1 MRHETFATARPVDF
15 VPSRRTL
22 FGWMAGGVALAAT
35 ASPAR
40 ALWQTPAYPGLTAFI
55 NDYVSSRRLPGAI
68 AAIGRGDAAVDFIA
82 AGKIAMDSQRAVDGD
97 TLWRLYSQTKPVTGI
112 ATMMLVED
120 GRLRLDQPLADILP
134 AFANTRVLARPDAPL
149 DEMVAQATPITIR
162 HLLTHTAGL
171 GYGLGR
177 GNAVDR
183 AWQERGLTPGQVSKL
198 PLPGFP
204 PGQTRGPI
212 DVWANAVAEV
222 PLIGQPGAAW
232 RYSASLDLLGR
243 VIEIASGKS
252 FDAFLNE
259 RLFGP
264 LGMTSTS
271 FQVAAADVP
280 RFATNYAP
288 FGGSLLPIDP
298 ASTSIYLDAPSFA
311 FGGAGLVSS
320 AKDYD
325 RFLAMLIGEGALGTT
340 RVMSAETARLAM
352 SNLLPEGAD
361 VSGTFVAGNGFG
373 AGGRVSLPGSPG
385 GEGLFGWG
393 GAAGTMG
400 FVHRRLGLR
409 CGGYANYMPAEAY
422 DFQRRIGELAIA
434 DVMAARAPA
443 A

>member
-1 MRHETFATARPVDF
+1 MGFEPQHRNGAFT
-15 VPSRRTL
+15 PSRRAL
-22 FGWMAGGVALAAT
+22 FGWMAGGAALAVT
-35 ASPAR
+35 AQPVR
-40 ALWQTPAYPGLTAFI
+40 AFWQQPTYPGLTGLV
-55 NDYVSSRRLPGAI
+55 NDYVTSRRLPGAI
-68 AAIGRGDAAVDFIA
+68 VAVGRGAAAADLIA
-82 AGKIAMDSQRAVDGD
+82 AGTVAFDSRQAVDGD

-120 GRLRLDQPLADILP
+120 GRLQLDQPLADILP
-134 AFANTRVLARPDAPL
+134 AFANVRVLARPDAPL
-149 DEMVAQATPITIR
+149 EETVALATPITIR

-204 PGQTRGPI
+204 PGRTLGPI
-212 DVWANAVAEV
+212 DVWADAVAQV
-222 PLIGQPGAAW
+222 PLIGQPGTAW
-232 RYSASLDLLGR
+232 RYSASIDLLGR
-243 VIEIASGKS
+243 VIEVASGKS
-252 FDAFLNE
+252 FATFLEE

-271 FQVAAADVP
+271 FQVAAANVA

-288 FGGSLLPIDP
+288 FGGSLIPIDP
-298 ASTSIYLDAPSFA
+298 AAASIYLDPPSFA

-320 AKDYD
+320 ANDYD

-373 AGGRVSLPGSPG
+373 AGGRVSLPSSTG

-434 DVMAARAPA
+434 DVMAASAPA

>member
-1 MRHETFATARPVDF
+1 MRHETFAADRPVHF
-15 VPSRRTL
+15 APSRRAL
-22 FGWMAGGVALAAT
+22 FGWMAGGIALAAT

-55 NDYVSSRRLPGAI
+55 NDYVNSRRLPGAI
-68 AAIGRGDAAVDFIA
+68 AAVGRGDAAVEYIA
-82 AGKIAMDSQRAVDGD
+82 AGKIAMDSQRDVDGD

-112 ATMMLVED
+112 ATMMLIED

-149 DEMVAQATPITIR
+149 DETVAMTTPITIR

-204 PGQTRGPI
+204 PGQTRGPL
-212 DVWANAVAEV
+212 DVWADAVAEV
-222 PLIGQPGAAW
+222 PLIGQPGTAW

-243 VIEIASGKS
+243 VIEVASGQS
-252 FDAFLNE
+252 FDAFL
-259 RLFGP
+259 RARIFDP
-264 LGMTSTS
+264 LGMTSTG
-271 FQVAAADVP
+271 FQVAAVDVP

-288 FGGSLLPIDP
+288 FGGTLLPIDP
-298 ASTSIYLDAPSFA
+298 ASASIYLDKPSFA

-325 RFLAMLIGEGALGTT
+325 RFLAMLIGEGALGNT

-400 FVHRRLGLR
+400 FIHRGLGLR

-434 DVMAARAPA
+434 DAMAQRR
-443 A
+443 